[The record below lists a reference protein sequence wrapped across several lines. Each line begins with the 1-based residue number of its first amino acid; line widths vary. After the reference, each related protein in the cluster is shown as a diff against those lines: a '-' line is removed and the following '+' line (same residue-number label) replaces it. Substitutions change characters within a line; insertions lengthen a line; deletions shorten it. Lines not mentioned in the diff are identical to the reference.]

1 MALTI
6 EQSIT
11 QYLIQCAIEQRTT
24 TYEELARTFDLPT
37 AWPQMG
43 NVIGGILYSVY
54 YWCQAKRLPK
64 LTVLVV
70 HKSGEDK
77 GIPGAGFWKA
87 ANLEHLIGK
96 GQKNTRAALTG
107 MFTDEVYEFF
117 LIPVTHYTKEI

>member
-1 MALTI
+1 MAFTI

-11 QYLIQCAIEQRTT
+11 QYLIQCAVEQRTT

-43 NVIGGILYSVY
+43 NVIGGILYSIY
-54 YWCQAKRLPK
+54 YWCRDRRLPK

-87 ANLEHLIGK
+87 AELEHLIGK
-96 GQKNTRAALTG
+96 GTKNTRATLTTV
-107 MFTDEVYEFF
+107 FTDEVFEYFE
-117 LIPVTHYTKEI
+117 IPVTPFVKD